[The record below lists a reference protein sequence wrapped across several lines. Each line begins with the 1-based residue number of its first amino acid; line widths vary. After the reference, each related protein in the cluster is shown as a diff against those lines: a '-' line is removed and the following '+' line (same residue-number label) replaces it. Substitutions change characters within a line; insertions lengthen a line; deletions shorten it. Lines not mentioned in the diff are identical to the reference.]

1 MLIRSSMAFLFL
13 VSACFLPAHGQ
24 EVDLEWKFVKSD
36 TPFYQKLKSSSN
48 QVIKIQ
54 NQSISQQ
61 QEMEFIFSW
70 VVKEVD
76 ANKIVLEQKIE
87 AVMTKIVMGGNEVK
101 YDSLAKD
108 AAENPLSSFF
118 KPILGSTF
126 TITLNPTT
134 YAVMSVGGRDEFA
147 KKLADANPQTAQ
159 LLKSILSEDQLK
171 QMQEPAFTVLPDKGK
186 KVKVGDAWERSGT
199 LSMGPLGSYATT
211 YNYKYAGTEKR
222 TVDGKELNL
231 HKIELKSNLT
241 YKAPDAKDAGGLPFK
256 IEGNSKLDATEAS
269 GIIYFDAETGRVV
282 ESKMDV
288 KISGKLDLVV
298 MDSKSEVELSM
309 TMKTESSISDK
320 NLAET
325 PK

>member
-1 MLIRSSMAFLFL
+1 MLMRSGMALLFY
-13 VSACFLPAHGQ
+13 VSCLLPLQGQ
-24 EVDLEWKFVKSD
+24 EVELAWKFAKSD
-36 TPFYQKLKSSSN
+36 KPFYQKLKSSSN

-61 QEMEFIFSW
+61 QEMEFIFAW
-70 VVKEVD
+70 TVKEVD

-108 AAENPLSSFF
+108 ANENPLSSFF

-147 KKLADANPQTAQ
+147 KKLSDANPQTAQ

-171 QMQEPAFTVLPDKGK
+171 QMQEHAFTVLPDKGK
-186 KVKVGDAWERSGT
+186 KVKVGDPWERTGN
-199 LSMGPLGSYATT
+199 LSMGPLGSYNTKYT
-211 YNYKYAGTEKR
+211 YKYAGTEKR
-222 TVDGKELNL
+222 TIDGKELNL
-231 HKIELKSNLT
+231 HKIELKSTLT
-241 YKAPDAKDAGGLPFK
+241 YKAPDTKDAGGLPFK
-256 IEGNSKLDATEAS
+256 IEGSSKLDAPEAT
-269 GIIYFDAETGRVV
+269 GVIYFDAETGRVV

-288 KISGKLDLVV
+288 KITGKLDLVV
-298 MDSKSEVELSM
+298 MDSKSEVELNM
-309 TMKTESSISDK
+309 TMKTESTISDK
-320 NLAET
+320 NLAEA